1 MANESTG
8 NPKIYILSR
17 ANYDDIPDDPDLE
30 YGNNIFF
37 VRENSSETANLMSLY
52 VGMAHQTDFYEI
64 DYNDMNLSLSSEPD
78 PETGEKEVV
87 YTITNQ
93 DPYKVSGKL
102 FYYEQVDTPNQ
113 TTPSVRDPIDP
124 HKILFFMWIEDNQA
138 TGGGYFVQ
146 CAQSG
151 ASSGGG
157 GGGGGEV
164 TVDNITILKTTQDV
178 IYGAGADLSGKT
190 FSVEYPA
197 GTTSSVQSQDRATV
211 LNNYP
216 SSSYTVGSS
225 SANLSL
231 GTNSVTF
238 GEGNF
243 INRFT
248 KDSLVGGMNN
258 ILDCGS
264 FGVVIGRG
272 NQDNSKDSVILGSS
286 NKSLDSNKQ
295 SQYVSI
301 VGSDNILNPR
311 DNVPNAGGSNKNTY
325 LSIFGYNNIIGPVYE
340 NISDQDLP
348 NWYGARNIYVL
359 GHGCELLKDSTYT
372 GPGYISIKDV
382 YILGCSISCV
392 GTSSTTSKIN
402 GVTAIGTELDISGI
416 SAEFG
421 GFPISPGTSVSSKT
435 SILLGYHN
443 DPVINEEAYDFVIAN
458 GDPYNPTPNY
468 NKANALILNGHSI
481 TLDPS
486 KRSENSN
493 IYATTGASLHPNY
506 YESSWA
512 SGPDRDVTMDY
523 LPENCSIN
531 KFVSDTVKSISV
543 SLVSEVSTSVLSYKI
558 SNGAPYIG
566 KKVTGSTANYR
577 AVGSDFGK
585 DYCSTIVFRR
595 STQAIT
601 ASSLMTNFTAVDGS
615 KIYLMNPDIEIT
627 SFDIINIF
635 LFYDGFHLCAIV
647 SGYEE

>member
-1 MANESTG
+1 MANETTG

-52 VGMAHQTDFYEI
+52 VGMAHQTDFYKI
-64 DYNDMNLSLSSEPD
+64 DYDDMSLSLSSEPD
-78 PETGEKEVV
+78 PETGEKEVI
-87 YTITNQ
+87 YTIANQ

-102 FYYEQVDTPNQ
+102 FYYEQVDKPDPEN
-113 TTPSVRDPIDP
+113 PSQRIPLDVGEQ
-124 HKILFFMWIEDNQA
+124 HKIVFFMWIED
-138 TGGGYFVQ
+138 GDYFVQ

-164 TVDNITILKTTQDV
+164 TVDSMTILKTAQDV

-190 FSVEYPA
+190 FS
-197 GTTSSVQSQDRATV
+197 GTTAQPGATV

-216 SSSYTVGSS
+216 TSENITNNV
-225 SANLSL
+225 ANISL
-231 GTNSVTF
+231 AKNSIAY
-238 GEGNF
+238 GE
-243 INRFT
+243 
-248 KDSLVGGMNN
+248 NN
-258 ILDCGS
+258 IIKRWALNSIAGGLNNIIDCKSSMSGGVLDNTGV
-264 FGVVIGRG
+264 GVVFGSNNELHSGESI
-272 NQDNSKDSVILGSS
+272 ILGCS
-286 NKSLDSNKQ
+286 NKSLYINSGRGRSRN
-295 SQYVSI
+295 VSI
-301 VGSDNILNPR
+301 IGNNNDINPLN
-311 DNVPNAGGSNKNTY
+311 NVPDAAGTYRDKNI
-325 LSIFGYNNIIGPVYE
+325 SIIGHNNYIGVGTSQSNE
-340 NISDQDLP
+340 
-348 NWYGARNIYVL
+348 WAGARNVYIVGHDCDLLKECTYVGNYIRDTYVL
-359 GHGCELLKDSTYT
+359 GCN
-372 GPGYISIKDV
+372 V
-382 YILGCSISCV
+382 SCTA
-392 GTSSTTSKIN
+392 TSS
-402 GVTAIGTELDISGI
+402 GVTVIGTNLDVSGI
-416 SAEFG
+416 TAKYQIPDG
-421 GFPISPGTSVSSKT
+421 DLGLYVSEST
-435 SILLGYHN
+435 SILLGYYN

-458 GDPYNPTPNY
+458 GDPSSSTPNY

-486 KRSENSN
+486 KRSANSN

-506 YESSWA
+506 YDRTFA
-512 SGPDRDVTMDY
+512 SGDDRDETMTC

-531 KFVSDTVKSISV
+531 KYASGTVKSISV

-558 SNGAPYIG
+558 STGAPYIG
-566 KKVTGSTANYR
+566 KEVTGSTANYR

>member
-64 DYNDMNLSLSSEPD
+64 DYNDMSLSLSSEPD

-164 TVDNITILKTTQDV
+164 TVDNITILKTAQDV

-225 SANLSL
+225 SENLSL
-231 GTNSVTF
+231 GTNSVAF
-238 GEGNF
+238 GQGNF
-243 INRFT
+243 INKFT
-248 KDSLVGGMNN
+248 TNSLVGGMNN

-301 VGSDNILNPR
+301 VGSDNILNPLS
-311 DNVPNAGGSNKNTY
+311 NIPNASGMNRDTFLGVLGYKNQ
-325 LSIFGYNNIIGPVYE
+325 IGPDSVAWAGSRNVYIVGHDC
-340 NISDQDLP
+340 NI
-348 NWYGARNIYVL
+348 
-359 GHGCELLKDSTYT
+359 LKDSTYT
-372 GPGYISIKDV
+372 PSGSLYNHARDV
-382 YILGCSISCV
+382 YILGCGIT
-392 GTSSTTSKIN
+392 GNSTDADSRVIC
-402 GVTAIGTELDISGI
+402 GVTAIGTNLDISGI
-416 SAEFG
+416 AARRDEHL
-421 GFPISPGTSVSSKT
+421 PDPTQLPYVYNDKT
-435 SILLGYHN
+435 SILVGYYN
-443 DPVINEEAYDFVIAN
+443 DPIINPDSYDFVIAN
-458 GDPYNPTPNY
+458 GAQNAE
-468 NKANALILNGHSI
+468 ANALILNNHSI

-506 YESSWA
+506 YEDTTA
-512 SGPDRDVTMDY
+512 TTDRDETMTC

-531 KFVSDTVKSISV
+531 NFSDGTVKSISI

-558 SNGAPYIG
+558 STGAPYIG
-566 KKVTGSTANYR
+566 KEVTGSTANYR

>member
-1 MANESTG
+1 MANETTG

-17 ANYDDIPDDPDLE
+17 ENYNNFPQDPG

-52 VGMAHQTDFYEI
+52 VGMAHQTDFYKI
-64 DYNDMNLSLSSEPD
+64 DYDDMSLSLSSEPD
-78 PETGEKEVV
+78 PETGEKEVI

-102 FYYEQVDTPNQ
+102 FYYEQVDKPDPEN
-113 TTPSVRDPIDP
+113 PSQRIPLDVGEQ
-124 HKILFFMWIEDNQA
+124 HKIVFFMWIKD
-138 TGGGYFVQ
+138 GDYFVQ

-164 TVDNITILKTTQDV
+164 TVDNMTILKTAQDV

-190 FSVEYPA
+190 FS
-197 GTTSSVQSQDRATV
+197 GTTAQPGATV

-216 SSSYTVGSS
+216 TSENITNNV
-225 SANLSL
+225 ANISL
-231 GTNSVTF
+231 AKNSIAY
-238 GEGNF
+238 GE
-243 INRFT
+243 
-248 KDSLVGGMNN
+248 NN
-258 ILDCGS
+258 IIKRWALNSIAGGLNNIIDCKSSMSGGVLDNTGV
-264 FGVVIGRG
+264 GVVFGSNNELHSGESI
-272 NQDNSKDSVILGSS
+272 ILGCS
-286 NKSLDSNKQ
+286 NKSLYINSERGRSRN
-295 SQYVSI
+295 VSI
-301 VGSDNILNPR
+301 IGNNNNINPLN
-311 DNVPNAGGSNKNTY
+311 NVPIGAGAYHDKNI
-325 LSIFGYNNIIGPVYE
+325 SIIGHDNYIGVGTSQSNEWKGSRNVYIVGHNCNLLKE
-340 NISDQDLP
+340 STYSLP
-348 NWYGARNIYVL
+348 YIRDTYVL
-359 GHGCELLKDSTYT
+359 GCK
-372 GPGYISIKDV
+372 V
-382 YILGCSISCV
+382 SCTD
-392 GTSSTTSKIN
+392 TSS
-402 GVTAIGTELDISGI
+402 GVTVIGTNLDISGI
-416 SAEFG
+416 TAKYET
-421 GFPISPGTSVSSKT
+421 PDDYHVNISEST
-435 SILLGYHN
+435 SILLGYYN

-458 GDPYNPTPNY
+458 GDPSSSTPNY

-486 KRSENSN
+486 KRSANSN

-506 YESSWA
+506 YESVSA
-512 SGPDRDVTMDY
+512 SGDDRDETMDY

-531 KFVSDTVKSISV
+531 KFVSGTVKSISI

-558 SNGAPYIG
+558 STGAPYIG
-566 KKVTGSTANYR
+566 KEVTGSTANYR

-627 SFDIINIF
+627 TFDIINIF

>member
-1 MANESTG
+1 
-8 NPKIYILSR
+8 
-17 ANYDDIPDDPDLE
+17 
-30 YGNNIFF
+30 
-37 VRENSSETANLMSLY
+37 MSLY
-52 VGMAHQTDFYEI
+52 VGEAHQTDFYEI
-64 DYNDMNLSLSSEPD
+64 NYNDMSLSLSSEPD
-78 PETGEKEVV
+78 PETGEKDVI

-102 FYYEQVDTPNQ
+102 FYYEQIDTPDQ
-113 TTPSVRDPIDP
+113 TTPSERVPIDP
-124 HKILFFMWIEDNQA
+124 HKILFFMWIEGNPA

-164 TVDNITILKTTQDV
+164 TVDNMTILKTAQDV

-190 FSVEYPA
+190 FSVQYPA

-225 SANLSL
+225 SENLSL
-231 GTNSVTF
+231 GTNSVAF
-238 GEGNF
+238 GQGNF

-248 KDSLVGGMNN
+248 TNSLVGGINN
-258 ILDCGS
+258 ILDCSS

-272 NQDNSKDSVILGSS
+272 NQDNSKDSVILGSN

-301 VGSDNILNPR
+301 VGSDNILNPLS
-311 DNVPNAGGSNKNTY
+311 NIPNAAGMNRDTFLGVIGYKNQ
-325 LSIFGYNNIIGPVYE
+325 IGPDSVSWAGSRNVYIVGHDC
-340 NISDQDLP
+340 NI
-348 NWYGARNIYVL
+348 
-359 GHGCELLKDSTYT
+359 LKDSTYIPSGT
-372 GPGYISIKDV
+372 HNHARDV
-382 YILGCSISCV
+382 YILGCGIT
-392 GTSSTTSKIN
+392 GNSTDEDSRVIC
-402 GVTAIGTELDISGI
+402 GVTAIGTNLDISGI
-416 SAEFG
+416 AARRDEHL
-421 GFPISPGTSVSSKT
+421 PEPTQLDVYNDKT
-435 SILLGYHN
+435 SILVGYYN
-443 DPVINEEAYDFVIAN
+443 DPIINHDSYDFVIAN
-458 GDPYNPTPNY
+458 GDPSNSTPNY

-486 KRSENSN
+486 KRSANSN

-506 YESSWA
+506 YERTFA
-512 SGPDRDVTMDY
+512 SGDDRDETMTC

-531 KFVSDTVKSISV
+531 KFADGTVKSISI
-543 SLVSEVSTSVLSYKI
+543 SLVSEVSTSALSYRI
-558 SNGAPYIG
+558 STGAPYIG
-566 KKVTGSTANYR
+566 KEVTGSTANYR
-577 AVGSDFGK
+577 VVGSDFGK

-627 SFDIINIF
+627 TFDIINIF